1 MIELRP
7 MSSRAFEAYLQM
19 SIEEYA
25 QEMVS
30 ARNVSQEDAQEASE
44 KQFSEL
50 LPDGLDSTG
59 QHLLS
64 IWDPGSAKDV
74 GVLWVGERERGEM
87 LQAVIYDIRVMEDLR
102 GQGYG
107 TQTLQAVEDMVRQM
121 GISEIWL
128 HVFGHNTGARRL
140 YERLGYEITNVS
152 MCKTLER

>member
-7 MSSRAFEAYLQM
+7 MSSQAFEAYYQM

-25 QEMVS
+25 QDMVS
-30 ARNVSQEDAQEASE
+30 ARNVSQKDARESSE

-50 LPDGLDSTG
+50 LPDGLDSAD

-64 IWDPGSAKDV
+64 IWDPGSEKDV
-74 GVLWVGERERGEM
+74 GVLWVGERERGETP
-87 LQAVIYDIRVMEDLR
+87 QAVIYDIRVLEHMR

-107 TQTLQAVEDMVRQM
+107 TQTLQAVEEMVRQM
-121 GISEIWL
+121 GIYEIWL

-140 YERLGYEITNVS
+140 YERLGYEVTNVS
-152 MCKTLER
+152 MCKKLER